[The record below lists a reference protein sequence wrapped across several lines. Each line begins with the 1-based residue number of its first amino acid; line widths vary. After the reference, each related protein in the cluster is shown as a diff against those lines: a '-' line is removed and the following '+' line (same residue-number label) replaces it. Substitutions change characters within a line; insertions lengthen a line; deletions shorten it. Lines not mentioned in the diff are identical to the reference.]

1 MNEPGSALVLRVL
14 GLEVHLLRFAD
25 MPVGT
30 PLLCL
35 A

>member
-1 MNEPGSALVLRVL
+1 MNEPGNALVLRVL
-14 GLEVHLLRFAD
+14 GLEARLLRFAD